1 MTVFTVVML
10 AFPMYSHLFYSSSNS
25 NLEGVNIA
33 NSKTTEY
40 EVIGMTCSSC
50 EQHIK
55 HELLNLKGV
64 IEARVSYE
72 KSKVEV
78 QFDPTSTDEV
88 EIVNAIN
95 STGYT
100 VVK

>member
-1 MTVFTVVML
+1 
-10 AFPMYSHLFYSSSNS
+10 
-25 NLEGVNIA
+25 
-33 NSKTTEY
+33 
-40 EVIGMTCSSC
+40 MTCSSC